1 MAVVIVVS
9 LRDGQVTRP
18 TSWRT
23 CRRNSTGLPIAMMSQ
38 SETAYIAPKL
48 AARQPV
54 TQATGIEART
64 AAYVER
70 DW

>member
-1 MAVVIVVS
+1 
-9 LRDGQVTRP
+9 
-18 TSWRT
+18 
-23 CRRNSTGLPIAMMSQ
+23 MSQ

-70 DW
+70 NW